1 MVRKISWRKRNIASE
16 NLFGYH
22 SDSIGRT
29 LDSSVKYVI
38 GQMVDGDIA
47 EFGTQT
53 GATSTILAK
62 AIAEADSLF
71 PAQNALYKS
80 EGRSLLLFDSFA
92 GLPEI
97 EDEIDSLSPN
107 VLGGIWSRG
116 FLKGLSPEEL
126 SESIAKYLDRSRF
139 QVFDGYFRETLQSW
153 GGSKLSLIHLDCDL
167 YSSTIEG
174 LRFCSENKLLSP
186 GSIILFNDW
195 LCNEGSQKFGQ
206 QSAWKQILSEFK
218 EISYESLGFYAVTGK
233 RLLLY

>member
-1 MVRKISWRKRNIASE
+1 MSWRKISHQKDLA
-16 NLFGYH
+16 GYH
-22 SDSIGRT
+22 FDSIAHT

-62 AIAEADSLF
+62 AIAESDSLF

-80 EGRSLLLFDSFA
+80 QSRSLMLFDSFA

-97 EDEIDSLSPN
+97 EDEVDSLSPN
-107 VLGGIWSRG
+107 VLGGIWRSG

-139 QVFDGYFRETLQSW
+139 QVFEGYFRETLQSW

-167 YSSTIEG
+167 YSSTIEV
-174 LRFCSENKLLSP
+174 LRFCFENELLSP
-186 GSIILFNDW
+186 GSIICFDDW
-195 LCNEGSQKFGQ
+195 LCNGGSQNFGQ
-206 QSAWKQILSEFK
+206 QAAWKQILSEFQD
-218 EISYESLGFYAVTGK
+218 IAFESLGFYAVTGK
-233 RLLLY
+233 RLLLH